1 MSCHLPKVLLLTT
14 RDGGRHSQIIPRLS
28 ICLSIYPSL
37 HLSACLNAGESLRL
51 NAAPPFLAVHLHPR
65 LAACRTDRL
74 STDLSTWWPAYL
86 ADCLP
91 AFMSVCLCWTFLPFH
106 VLVSVTAS
114 LTEFLYVAARIWLGY
129 NCCIVH
135 KDEIDSTIRMK
146 ILGRKRNGQLL
157 ILKTVVSWIS
167 LVAWTSGGERP
178 TKNNVFTLASSCISS
193 FFSGS
198 VRNQLPFWNQN
209 CGKKWKSVATF
220 TLYIFFVV
228 QGPALNS
235 QCVSSESI

>member
-1 MSCHLPKVLLLTT
+1 MLGSRYVWMPL
-14 RDGGRHSQIIPRLS
+14 RLS
-28 ICLSIYPSL
+28 SLSIYIPVWPPAERT
-37 HLSACLNAGESLRL
+37 ACLPISLPDGRPIWL
-51 NAAPPFLAVHLHPR
+51 
-65 LAACRTDRL
+65 T
-74 STDLSTWWPAYL
+74 
-86 ADCLP
+86 
-91 AFMSVCLCWTFLPFH
+91 VCLLSCPSVSAGTFLPVH

-146 ILGRKRNGQLL
+146 ILGRKRLNRNGQLL